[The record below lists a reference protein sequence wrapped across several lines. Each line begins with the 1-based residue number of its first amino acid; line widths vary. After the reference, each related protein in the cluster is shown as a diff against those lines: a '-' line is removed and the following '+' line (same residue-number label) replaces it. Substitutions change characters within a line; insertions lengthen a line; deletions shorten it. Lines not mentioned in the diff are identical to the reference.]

1 MSKPIFILRFPHSS
15 QDRDKYL
22 EVLEMVRKTLR
33 DYHVLGFM
41 DSNTGKVEFE
51 CYNADNT
58 AEINIQEIKQR
69 IEQESKL

>member
-1 MSKPIFILRFPHSS
+1 MSKPIFILRFPHSN
-15 QDRDKYL
+15 QGRDKYL

-41 DSNTGKVEFE
+41 DSSTGKIEFE
-51 CYNADNT
+51 CYNADNA

-69 IEQESKL
+69 IEESKL

>member
-1 MSKPIFILRFPHSS
+1 MSKPIFILRFPHSN
-15 QDRDKYL
+15 QGRDKYL

-51 CYNADNT
+51 C
-58 AEINIQEIKQR
+58 
-69 IEQESKL
+69 